1 MSTSDAKNETE
12 RERRTLL
19 AAGAAS
25 LPQLMLEGPQAL
37 LSDLDES
44 CPKPDRGPN
53 ADHFPNVVVT
63 SHDKQQALFYDDL
76 LRDRTVMVNC
86 FSIAHDRHYPI
97 TANLAVVQDHLGE
110 RLGRDIFMYSLTTDP
125 VNDTPEA
132 LARFAHQH
140 GARRGWLFLTG
151 RLEDMELLRGR
162 LFVHGRGVQADFTRD
177 CSQGL
182 VRYGNESIGLW
193 GAVPSKSDP
202 EWMARRLDWVTP
214 KPSPTGAPKRRGP
227 IPGTPFPGAVVE
239 PA

>member
-1 MSTSDAKNETE
+1 MSTSDPKNEAE
-12 RERRTLL
+12 RDRRKLL

-25 LPQLMLEGPQAL
+25 LSQLMLGGSQAL
-37 LSDLDES
+37 LADPDEA
-44 CPKPDRGPN
+44 CQRPDRGPN

-63 SHDKQQALFYDDL
+63 SHDKQQAMFYDDL
-76 LRDRTVMVNC
+76 LRGRTVMVNC

-97 TANLAVVQDHLGE
+97 TANLAAVQDHLGD

-125 VNDTPEA
+125 ANDTPEA
-132 LARFAHQH
+132 LASFARHH

-151 RLEDMELLRGR
+151 RGEDMELLRGR
-162 LFVHGRGVQADFTRD
+162 LFVHGRGVQVDFTRD

-202 EWMARRLDWVTP
+202 AWLARRLDWVTP
-214 KPSPTGAPKRRGP
+214 KPPPPGAPRRRGP
-227 IPGTPFPGAVVE
+227 VPGNPFPGAVVE